1 MVALE
6 AKYLKSCLTSICNRS
21 RSHRSRELKANGN
34 DSDVA
39 HGTVLAELVSYI
51 EDTRKETN
59 SLSIFKLSDL
69 SKMYASRLEQ
79 VGIQLTDKI
88 HSTRL
93 KNRIIARIPSIHA
106 YKEGR
111 EILLAFDSDIGS
123 GAALKRSQR
132 DHGDN
137 ETSCLARAASIVRKN
152 MLEKKTSFTATFENN
167 CQKNS
172 VPQCLYSLVNMIL
185 RGPNIQNQTEN
196 KSTQAT

>member
-6 AKYLKSCLTSICNRS
+6 AKYHKSCLTSISIRNCA
-21 RSHRSRELKANGN
+21 RSHRSQELKANGN

-39 HGTVLAELVSYI
+39 HGTILAEMVSYI
-51 EDTRKETN
+51 EDARQETN

-79 VGIQLTDKI
+79 LGIQLTDKI

-106 YKEGR
+106 YQEGR
-111 EILLAFDSDIGS
+111 EILLAFDYDI

-132 DHGDN
+132 DHSDN

-152 MLEKKTSFTATFENN
+152 MLEKRTSFNATFENN

-196 KSTQAT
+196 KST